1 MKRVVKFSKAFVP
14 AVILSL
20 VLIIVSI
27 VGYFTKGF
35 NYGLDFRS
43 GLIQEVRIADIAAS
57 VTYVGPATVTLGL
70 DSGSV
75 YIVST
80 GSNTGN
86 TTYTYTFEQYPTVA
100 DFAGAVNGMEGFN
113 VEYSQGEIP
122 MSALFI
128 DVEKVTRLTG
138 EPYYVY
144 YVPADAELITSD
156 DVRAALEGVEGVAV
170 QNIGTEEDRTYQI
183 RVAEKDS
190 NFSGSNELRSAVK
203 SSLERAF
210 GENSIVIVKSDFVGA
225 QYSQSL
231 GTKVVLL
238 LIGTILL
245 IWLYATI
252 RFRWDFALGA
262 ILALIHDVLIMTGFI
277 VWTGMEFSSTTIAAY
292 LTILGYSIND
302 TIVIYDRIRENTRI
316 LPSISFKERL
326 DISLS
331 ETLSRTILTTVT
343 TLLAVVSLYVF
354 TTGSMKDFALALIVG
369 MISGTYSTVFIASA
383 FISFTSKFVK
393 SKVVKDENLQAGIT
407 V

>member
-1 MKRVVKFSKAFVP
+1 MKKVVKFSKAFVP

-20 VLIIVSI
+20 VLIIVSV

-57 VTYVGPATVTLGL
+57 VTYVGSATVTLGL

-369 MISGTYSTVFIASA
+369 MLSGTYSTVFIASA

>member
-1 MKRVVKFSKAFVP
+1 MKKVVKFSKAFVP

-43 GLIQEVRIADIAAS
+43 GLIQEVRIADIAAY